1 MRYVPALP
9 PIPSPVEGEEPGP
22 VRAIRPA
29 RPVEPRTRVPRV
41 IQHFRPGA
49 RVDEVAGRPT
59 VEWVEKRATN
69 DRRGLCRRLQHEP
82 PFLDTRSDV
91 ERRKNKRR
99 DGDIVTT
106 LDEEG

>member
-1 MRYVPALP
+1 
-9 PIPSPVEGEEPGP
+9 
-22 VRAIRPA
+22 
-29 RPVEPRTRVPRV
+29 
-41 IQHFRPGA
+41 
-49 RVDEVAGRPT
+49 
-59 VEWVEKRATN
+59 VEKRATN